1 MNLIHFIPKSLVQ
14 THTHKKNPLQ
24 RMGRERIG
32 QQRNIIKRHSSAQ
45 QVSFC
50 SSNYPF
56 LVLCYLFLDSK
67 CKKMAISSWITATKF
82 PSFHPLQFSSV
93 VSTPLPSLSFET
105 RDKGVNLG
113 SSGGSFSRLFVV
125 NSNSSTASLNT
136 HQGIWEDPDDGS
148 GSEYDEEE
156 EEEDVE
162 ESDEADFQEGNVV
175 GVVDKYTRNQYEE
188 DLVKEVEQLLGPEE
202 KAILQQNASPNLR
215 KISTAKWKPLQTL
228 ALSLQ
233 IPFMDKLIEDGLNID
248 EVDKD
253 GHTALHKA
261 IIGKK
266 EAVIS
271 HLLRKGASPHVKDK
285 DGATP
290 LHYAVHVGAMQTVK
304 LLLKYDVDVNAA
316 DRDGW
321 TPLHIAVQSRNRDI
335 AKVLLINGADKTR
348 KNKDEKTALDL
359 SLCYGK
365 DFKSY
370 DLAKLLKILPADR
383 YL

>member
-1 MNLIHFIPKSLVQ
+1 MAVSS
-14 THTHKKNPLQ
+14 
-24 RMGRERIG
+24 G
-32 QQRNIIKRHSSAQ
+32 II
-45 QVSFC
+45 
-50 SSNYPF
+50 
-56 LVLCYLFLDSK
+56 
-67 CKKMAISSWITATKF
+67 ATKF
-82 PSFHPLQFSSV
+82 ASIHHLQFSPV
-93 VSTPLPSLSFET
+93 VPTPLPTLNFMAGG
-105 RDKGVNLG
+105 KCVNLG
-113 SSGGSFSRLFVV
+113 SSGGRFSSLFVA
-125 NSNSSTASLNT
+125 NSSSSTADLNT

-148 GSEYDEEE
+148 GSEYDEDEDEE
-156 EEEDVE
+156 EQTEEND
-162 ESDEADFQEGNVV
+162 ESGFQEGNDV
-175 GVVDKYTRNQYEE
+175 GVVDKYTTNQYEE
-188 DLVKEVEQLLGPEE
+188 DLVKEVEELLGPEE

-228 ALSLQ
+228 TLSLQ
-233 IPFMDKLIEDGLNID
+233 IPFMDKLLEDGLNID

-261 IIGKK
+261 IIGKR

-304 LLLKYDVDVNAA
+304 LLLKYEVDVNVA
-316 DRDGW
+316 DNDGW

-348 KNKDEKTALDL
+348 KNKDGKTALDL

-383 YL
+383 FL

>member
-1 MNLIHFIPKSLVQ
+1 MKEMATV
-14 THTHKKNPLQ
+14 
-24 RMGRERIG
+24 
-32 QQRNIIKRHSSAQ
+32 SA
-45 QVSFC
+45 
-50 SSNYPF
+50 
-56 LVLCYLFLDSK
+56 L
-67 CKKMAISSWITATKF
+67 
-82 PSFHPLQFSSV
+82 
-93 VSTPLPSLSFET
+93 STPLRLISKTHFKSPEYLSFYPNSILFQTKVCSFSSNSLSLSSIKTKTLYGAWKLKSAEEGET
-105 RDKGVNLG
+105 
-113 SSGGSFSRLFVV
+113 VV
-125 NSNSSTASLNT
+125 SEQEEPAVAEQQDSVSVPLSHSDT
-136 HQGIWEDPDDGS
+136 HITYFQADGMWEDPDDGS
-148 GSEYDEEE
+148 ASEYEDDDDNYVEEE
-156 EEEDVE
+156 MEKEDYG
-162 ESDEADFQEGNVV
+162 SGFQQGNPV
-175 GVVDKYTRNQYEE
+175 GVIDNYTTNQYEE
-188 DLVKEVEQLLGPEE
+188 DLIKEVEQLLGPEE

-215 KISTAKWKPLQTL
+215 KILTAKWKPLQTL

-233 IPFMDKLIEDGLNID
+233 IHSMDKLLEDGLNID

-271 HLLRKGASPHVKDK
+271 HLLRKGANPHVKDK

-290 LHYAVHVGAMQTVK
+290 LHYAVHVGALQTVK
-304 LLLKYDVDVNAA
+304 LLLKYDVDVNVA

-348 KNKDEKTALDL
+348 KNKDGKTALDI

-370 DLAKLLKILPADR
+370 DLAKLLKILPAES

>member
-1 MNLIHFIPKSLVQ
+1 MSIKFHHHSFVSSSV
-14 THTHKKNPLQ
+14 
-24 RMGRERIG
+24 RE
-32 QQRNIIKRHSSAQ
+32 
-45 QVSFC
+45 
-50 SSNYPF
+50 
-56 LVLCYLFLDSK
+56 
-67 CKKMAISSWITATKF
+67 MAVSSWITRTKF
-82 PSFHPLQFSSV
+82 PSIHHFLQFSPV
-93 VSTPLPSLSFET
+93 VPTPLPTLRFLA
-105 RDKGVNLG
+105 RDKGVNLSNPG
-113 SSGGSFSRLFVV
+113 RSFSRLFVV
-125 NSNSSTASLNT
+125 NSSFPTDSLNT

-156 EEEDVE
+156 EVE
-162 ESDEADFQEGNVV
+162 ENDESGFQEGNDV
-175 GVVDKYTRNQYEE
+175 GVVDKYTGNQYEE

-202 KAILQQNASPNLR
+202 KAILQQNSSPNLS

-233 IPFMDKLIEDGLNID
+233 IPFMDKLLEDGLDID

-253 GHTALHKA
+253 GQTALHKA

-285 DGATP
+285 DGAAP

-304 LLLKYDVDVNAA
+304 LLLKCNVDVNVT

-348 KNKDEKTALDL
+348 KNKDGQTALDL

-370 DLAKLLKILPADR
+370 DLAKLLKILPVDR
-383 YL
+383 DF

>member
-1 MNLIHFIPKSLVQ
+1 MATVSAFTSPLRLISETHFKSPVNPSFYPNSIHFQ
-14 THTHKKNPLQ
+14 TK
-24 RMGRERIG
+24 
-32 QQRNIIKRHSSAQ
+32 
-45 QVSFC
+45 VCSF
-50 SSNYPF
+50 SSNN
-56 LVLCYLFLDSK
+56 LSSLF
-67 CKKMAISSWITATKF
+67 KKTTVQAT
-82 PSFHPLQFSSV
+82 
-93 VSTPLPSLSFET
+93 
-105 RDKGVNLG
+105 G
-113 SSGGSFSRLFVV
+113 VV
-125 NSNSSTASLNT
+125 NSSSSTASLDT
-136 HQGIWEDPDDGS
+136 HLGNWEDPDDGS
-148 GSEYDEEE
+148 GSEYEDDDDYVEEE
-156 EEEDVE
+156 EEENDG
-162 ESDEADFQEGNVV
+162 SGFQQGNPA
-175 GVVDKYTRNQYEE
+175 GVVDNHTTNQYEE
-188 DLVKEVEQLLGPEE
+188 DLVKEVEELLEPEE
-202 KAILQQNASPNLR
+202 KAILQQNASANLR

-233 IPFMDKLIEDGLNID
+233 IHSMDKLLEDGLNID

-271 HLLRKGASPHVKDK
+271 HLLRKGANPHVIDK

-290 LHYAVHVGAMQTVK
+290 LHYAVHVGALQTVK
-304 LLLKYDVDVNAA
+304 LLLKYNVDVNVA

-335 AKVLLINGADKTR
+335 AKVLLVNGADKTR
-348 KNKDEKTALDL
+348 KNKDGKTALDI

-370 DLAKLLKILPADR
+370 DLAKLLKILPVES

>member
-1 MNLIHFIPKSLVQ
+1 
-14 THTHKKNPLQ
+14 
-24 RMGRERIG
+24 
-32 QQRNIIKRHSSAQ
+32 
-45 QVSFC
+45 
-50 SSNYPF
+50 
-56 LVLCYLFLDSK
+56 
-67 CKKMAISSWITATKF
+67 MAVSSWVIATKF
-82 PSFHPLQFSSV
+82 PSIHHLQFSRV
-93 VSTPLPSLSFET
+93 VSTPFPTLSFQAGE
-105 RDKGVNLG
+105 RGVNLG

-125 NSNSSTASLNT
+125 NSSSSTASLNT

-148 GSEYDEEE
+148 GSGSEYDEEE
-156 EEEDVE
+156 EEEE
-162 ESDEADFQEGNVV
+162 EEMEDNDESGFLEGNDV

-188 DLVKEVEQLLGPEE
+188 DLVKEIEQLLGPEE
-202 KAILQQNASPNLR
+202 KAILQENASPNLR

-233 IPFMDKLIEDGLNID
+233 IPFMDKLLEGGLNID

-261 IIGKK
+261 IIGNK

-304 LLLKYDVDVNAA
+304 LLLKYDVDVNIA

-348 KNKDEKTALDL
+348 KNKVSNMEKLTI
-359 SLCYGK
+359 
-365 DFKSY
+365 SY
-370 DLAKLLKILPADR
+370 IFSSIFFIVE
-383 YL
+383 YLFEEVGRSI